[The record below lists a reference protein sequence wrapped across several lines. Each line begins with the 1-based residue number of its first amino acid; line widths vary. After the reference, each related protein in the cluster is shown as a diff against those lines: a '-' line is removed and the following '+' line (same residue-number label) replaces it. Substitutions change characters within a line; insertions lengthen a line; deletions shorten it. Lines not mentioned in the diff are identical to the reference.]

1 MTVHPSVCRN
11 LDGISMQFSLTR
23 PIPAAL
29 LLAGLTTLTACT
41 IGSAGDAN
49 SSGISGGNS
58 SGATDNN
65 DATGNTV
72 GAGGSSASTS
82 LTISGVAATGAPLLG
97 ARIRV
102 IDSAGKAINLQDAA
116 GNEIVSDSSST
127 ADGSFRLTLAKSARP
142 VLPLLLQARG
152 QDASGRPVVLHS
164 LLASGATIA
173 NITPLTDATLAQ
185 LLGANPATVL
195 QTASANPGQLTILAN
210 ATAVTNSVNQI
221 KNIVKANLTAA
232 KITNTGTLDLFQ
244 GAFTSN
250 KTGVDLVLEGL
261 RVNIVQ
267 DSSGKDVL
275 QLGNKFVR
283 GAEVSIDLASA
294 RTELLKTSG
303 GDVTKAVT
311 TTLKAT
317 TSPTLTNLE
326 TLDSLGSSIN
336 ALIAQNATAAT
347 FTTAPALAT
356 YTGNNGRTL
365 AQLAARFAYYA
376 ARGYQLSNF
385 QLSGCAED
393 PIPTKGCTYF
403 GVSALV
409 TDNKGNQVEAFR
421 DVASYSTGGKQWVL
435 SGNGQATTANVYP
448 AAYSVY
454 DAGGAPAAAMATQPN
469 PVVGIEVRV
478 IAATDEVPPASS
490 TATINFAT
498 VTVPSGYGIPLS
510 NCGQTTLCV
519 NGVPTITPTGTPVD
533 TLLLQSAKGW
543 VGSSKDGA
551 SGAQYSFSITPYTG
565 ATFTANA
572 YLPTAVALS
581 PPSRVFPQLDDI
593 STTTPLTAAK
603 ISAGTSLSWKKWATA
618 NPDLQVFMVK
628 TLAVGSTAS
637 GASFE
642 VADIRIPDPIAVPS
656 INLGSTTV
664 TTPAL
669 ASSAA
674 KAYEVWLGA
683 QDNQGRRFYSKYAI
697 TP

>member
-1 MTVHPSVCRN
+1 
-11 LDGISMQFSLTR
+11 MQFSRLR
-23 PIPAAL
+23 PVSRAL
-29 LLAGLTTLTACT
+29 LLAGLTSIGACT
-41 IGSAGDAN
+41 IGSAGDSN
-49 SSGISGGNS
+49 NSGISGSNS
-58 SGATDNN
+58 TGSTGSTGATDNS
-65 DATGNTV
+65 DSTGNTV
-72 GAGGSSASTS
+72 GAGGSSAGTS
-82 LTISGVAATGAPLLG
+82 LTISGIAATGAPLLG

-102 IDSAGKAINLQDAA
+102 VDSAGKAINLQDAA
-116 GNEIVSDSSST
+116 GTEILSDSSST

-164 LLASGATIA
+164 LLPSGATVA

-195 QTASANPGQLTILAN
+195 QNASTSAGPLTILAN
-210 ATAVTNSVNQI
+210 TAAVSSSVNQI

-232 KITNTGTLDLFQ
+232 KITNSGTLDLFQ

-261 RVNIVQ
+261 RVNVVQ

-283 GAEVSIDLASA
+283 GAEVNVDLASA

-326 TLDSLGSSIN
+326 TLDLLGSSIN
-336 ALIAQNATAAT
+336 ALIAQNAVAAT
-347 FTTAPALAT
+347 FTTAPVLAA
-356 YTGNNGRTL
+356 YTGHNGRTL

-403 GVSALV
+403 GVAALV
-409 TDNKGNQVEAFR
+409 TDNKGNQVEAFN
-421 DVASYSTGGKQWVL
+421 DVASYSSGGKQWVL
-435 SGNGQATTANVYP
+435 SGNGRVTAAAVYP
-448 AAYSVY
+448 AAYSIY
-454 DAGGAPAAAMATQPN
+454 DATGTLLAPTAAQPN
-469 PVVGIEVRV
+469 PVVGIEVGV
-478 IAATDEVPPASS
+478 SAASDEVPPANA
-490 TATINFAT
+490 TATINSAT
-498 VTVPSGYGIPLS
+498 VTIPSGYGIPLS
-510 NCGQTTLCV
+510 NCGQITLCV
-519 NGVPTITPTGTPVD
+519 NGVPAITPTATPVD

-543 VGSSKDGA
+543 IGSSKDGA

-565 ATFTANA
+565 SAFSANA
-572 YLPTAVALS
+572 YLPAAVSLS
-581 PPSRVFPQLDDI
+581 PPSRAFPQLDDVAAA
-593 STTTPLTAAK
+593 TPLTGAR
-603 ISAGTSLSWKKWATA
+603 ISAGTTLAWKKWAAA
-618 NPDLQVFMVK
+618 NPDLQVFMVEV
-628 TLAVGSTAS
+628 LARDGGNYQQTQ
-637 GASFE
+637 
-642 VADIRIPDPIAVPS
+642 IRIPDPIAVPS
-656 INLGSTTV
+656 VNIGSTSV
-664 TTPAL
+664 TTVAL
-669 ASSAA
+669 TGLNVKS
-674 KAYEVWLGA
+674 YEIWLGA

-697 TP
+697 AP